1 MLLCLKITLFSDF
14 LPIIRDGYDKMVLTF
29 ESFKECYIL
38 NIQPSK
44 KMSLFAPAI
53 FGDLKKHAKI
63 QQQNGVELIDLSLGS
78 PDIPPAEN
86 LRQKMSELSALS
98 SSYGYTL
105 TGIQTFNEAV
115 CNYYKRV
122 NGVELNAETEVVQ
135 TIGSQE
141 GLVHLPVAFCDPGD
155 VVLTTNPAYVAYDA
169 GIHLAGATPYYMP
182 LTKENDYLPDLK
194 AVPEEVLQKAKLLI
208 LNLPGN
214 PVPAMPSLEYFKEVV
229 DFAKQYN
236 IIVLHD
242 AAYSEFYF
250 KGDAPISFLA
260 TPGAKEVGLEINSLS
275 KSFSLAG
282 TRVAYIVGNAQLVEI
297 MKQLKSNLDFG
308 IFEPIQQVAA
318 LALDNSE
325 EITDKLRKTFSERHK
340 TLMEGLTSI
349 GWEVAP
355 SNGGM
360 FVWAKYPYDINCI
373 DFAFKAI
380 EQTGVVMVPG
390 TVFGSAGEGYMRLAL
405 VQPVEL
411 LEKAVEKLK
420 TIRV

>member
-1 MLLCLKITLFSDF
+1 M
-14 LPIIRDGYDKMVLTF
+14 
-29 ESFKECYIL
+29 

-229 DFAKQYN
+229 EFAKQYN

-282 TRVAYIVGNAQLVEI
+282 TRVAYIVGNAQLVGI

-360 FVWAKYPYDINCI
+360 FVWAKYPYDIKCI

-411 LEKAVEKLK
+411 LEKAVKKLK